1 LSSYFSL
8 LISSVYF
15 WPSLITVSSHHF
27 ISFSYPFHLLLFFS
41 RQVGNHELWLDRSD
55 YARGDRS
62 SFDKLMS
69 LLELCDTLGVRTR
82 PALLRPVNARTGEV
96 ALATPDHLVPNSG
109 V

>member
-1 LSSYFSL
+1 
-8 LISSVYF
+8 
-15 WPSLITVSSHHF
+15 
-27 ISFSYPFHLLLFFS
+27 LLFFS

-82 PALLRPVNARTGEV
+82 PTRLRPVNARTGEV